1 MCYLFLWLLLIPTHT
16 RRVTDEERRGEE
28 RGMEE
33 ERRDSEKLTLS
44 LSYSNTHTKTGA
56 KRGGG
61 GVGFFL
67 NIFEGEF
74 LYLLVVPSSS

>member
-1 MCYLFLWLLLIPTHT
+1 
-16 RRVTDEERRGEE
+16 
-28 RGMEE
+28 MEE